1 MGIPAA
7 GEPIP
12 AAAIP
17 ALARAGADFAA
28 GHGDPSPVS
37 ITAVVSSRGEAV
49 EYASR
54 GNQIMNRREDPV
66 YLVRMEGDFFV
77 NMPRPHSTPL
87 PTGRFLFVVFDPRTL
102 GSMDVSLSGSDDR
115 PPMSTLGPVT
125 NLMELFDCAACRSWR
140 PANDPS
146 AVRPCG
152 LLLGRPSLS
161 LSRPGP
167 SEVGGH
173 VSLPGVPPVTS
184 VDRLIAHVAG
194 RARC

>member
-125 NLMELFDCAACRSWR
+125 NLMGVIRLRRLQKLATGERSER
-140 PANDPS
+140 S
-146 AVRPCG
+146 STVRPTAREAISVAVPTWPVRGRWPCQLAG
-152 LLLGRPSLS
+152 SAASHLG
-161 LSRPGP
+161 
-167 SEVGGH
+167 
-173 VSLPGVPPVTS
+173 
-184 VDRLIAHVAG
+184 
-194 RARC
+194 